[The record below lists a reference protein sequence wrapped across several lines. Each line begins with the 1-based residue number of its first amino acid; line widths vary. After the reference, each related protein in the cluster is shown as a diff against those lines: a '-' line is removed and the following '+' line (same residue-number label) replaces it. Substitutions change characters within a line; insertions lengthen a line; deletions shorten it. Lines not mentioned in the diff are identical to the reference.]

1 MWTAPFLKLTP
12 SSVAA
17 MALRRPPST
26 APRMDGLRNLRL
38 QSLPLPNHASFR
50 QTNLQQRIAIHTS
63 ASSLANHFDTH
74 QFVEEL
80 TREGLSRQQAEG
92 VMAALAEV
100 VDESIAGM
108 SRTMVTKAEQE
119 KASSF
124 LSAILAH
131 SLTVVPI
138 GTATLHAKGRF
149 RATKVRAATP
159 REERLDPDEAR
170 KRSTPRRRR
179 KAQATPARG
188 NHANDG
194 GGAVRPEPRKGQD
207 TRRE

>member
-1 MWTAPFLKLTP
+1 MYLIPF
-12 SSVAA
+12 SVAVTP
-17 MALRRPPST
+17 LCRLSST
-26 APRMDGLRNLRL
+26 APRLDGLRNLRL
-38 QSLPLPNHASFR
+38 QSLPSPNRASSR
-50 QTNLQQRIAIHTS
+50 QTNLQQRLAIHTS

-119 KASSF
+119 KASRS

-131 SLTVVPI
+131 SLT
-138 GTATLHAKGRF
+138 AF
-149 RATKVRAATP
+149 
-159 REERLDPDEAR
+159 
-170 KRSTPRRRR
+170 SC
-179 KAQATPARG
+179 
-188 NHANDG
+188 
-194 GGAVRPEPRKGQD
+194 
-207 TRRE
+207 